1 MPEVNYEWVNQ
12 QMAEAKVKIGSGKAV
27 MELLKVWETM
37 EKLSPGLAK
46 EAVAVF
52 SKLALSKALLEVE
65 EEPDAVWVPAQPG
78 QINIGDEIRVL
89 IDAFD
94 DKTGVM
100 HNGRR
105 GKVIAV
111 RYGDIIVNSTD
122 GKSPELKGVHYSPYK
137 LEKRVK

>member
-1 MPEVNYEWVNQ
+1 MPEVNYDWVNQ

-27 MELLKVWETM
+27 MELLRVWETM
-37 EKLSPGLAK
+37 EKLTPGLAK

-52 SKLALSKALLEVE
+52 SKLALSRPINEPVDEV
-65 EEPDAVWVPAQPG
+65 DAVWVPAQPG
-78 QINIGDEIRVL
+78 QINIGDEVRVMTN
-89 IDAFD
+89 AFE

-111 RYGDIIVNSTD
+111 RYGDVIFKSID
-122 GKSPELKGVHYSPYK
+122 GKLPDLDGVHYSPYK

>member
-1 MPEVNYEWVNQ
+1 MPDVNYEWVNQ

-27 MELLKVWETM
+27 MELLRVWETM

-52 SKLALSKALLEVE
+52 SKLALSKPILEVQD
-65 EEPDAVWVPAQPG
+65 EPDSTWVPVQPG
-78 QINIGDEIRVL
+78 QIIVGDEVRVL
-89 IDAFD
+89 SDAFD

-111 RYGDIIVNSTD
+111 RYGDIIVNSVD

>member
-1 MPEVNYEWVNQ
+1 MPEVNYEWINQ

-27 MELLKVWETM
+27 MELLRVWETM

-52 SKLALSKALLEVE
+52 SKLALSKPILEPAD
-65 EEPDAVWVPAQPG
+65 EPDAVWVPAQPG
-78 QINIGDEIRVL
+78 QIVMGDEVRVL
-89 IDAFD
+89 SDAFD
-94 DKTGVM
+94 DKTGVL

-137 LEKRVK
+137 LEKRIK

>member
-27 MELLKVWETM
+27 MELLRVWETM

-52 SKLALSKALLEVE
+52 SKLALSKPILEPVD
-65 EEPDAVWVPAQPG
+65 EPDAVWVPAQPG
-78 QINIGDEIRVL
+78 QIGMGDEVRVL
-89 IDAFD
+89 SDAFD
-94 DKTGVM
+94 DKTGVL

-137 LEKRVK
+137 LEKRIK

>member
-52 SKLALSKALLEVE
+52 SKLALSKTLVEVE
-65 EEPDAVWVPAQPG
+65 DEPDAVWTPAQPG

-137 LEKRVK
+137 LEKRIK

>member
-27 MELLKVWETM
+27 MDLLRVWETM

-52 SKLALSKALLEVE
+52 SKLALSKSLIEVVD
-65 EEPDAVWVPAQPG
+65 EPEAVWVPAQPG
-78 QINIGDEIRVL
+78 QIIVGDDVRV
-89 IDAFD
+89 ISGAFD

-137 LEKRVK
+137 LEKRIR

>member
-1 MPEVNYEWVNQ
+1 MPEVNYDWVNQ

-27 MELLKVWETM
+27 MELLRVWETM
-37 EKLSPGLAK
+37 EKLTPGLAK

-52 SKLALSKALLEVE
+52 SKLALNKPILEPV

-78 QINIGDEIRVL
+78 QIKVGDEVRVL
-89 IDAFD
+89 SDAFD
-94 DKTGVM
+94 DKAGVM

-111 RYGDIIVNSTD
+111 RYGDVIFKSID
-122 GKSPELKGVHYSPYK
+122 GKTPELEGVHYSPYK

>member
-27 MELLKVWETM
+27 MELLKVWESM

-52 SKLALSKALLEVE
+52 SKLALSKPINEPVD
-65 EEPDAVWVPAQPG
+65 EPDAVWVAAQPG
-78 QINIGDEIRVL
+78 QIIVGDRVRVMAG
-89 IDAFD
+89 AFD

-100 HNGRR
+100 HNGRQ

-122 GKSPELKGVHYSPYK
+122 GKTPELKGVHYSPYK
-137 LEKRVK
+137 LEKRIK